1 MKLRARSWRL
11 DQAPDLLSVTGQYG
25 QLFSVGSYGYAGR
38 GEALRIRLPAPWV
51 ENVDTVTRSLT
62 AIEVQGDHA
71 PVAFGALPFDR
82 SVAASVVVPR
92 LLVRSDVAGTH
103 WAMTVGDEEHPD
115 AAYPPRAEPAEE
127 AATTITFS
135 AEITPEDWCEQVAT
149 ATDHIRAGELQKVVL
164 SRVVE
169 CESDVN
175 LDQRLPL
182 ANLQSQ
188 FPSSMV
194 FAVDQF
200 IGATPELLVA
210 VHADAVQS
218 QPMAGTTPF
227 TGNARIDAQAAAA
240 LLASKKDLEEHQ
252 YTIDMVHDT
261 LLEWCSYLDS
271 GAAPEIHAVA
281 NVQHLASKVVGR
293 LSVPY
298 ASALEIVAGLHP
310 TPAVGGLPRAIA
322 LALMAELEPSKRGR
336 YAGPVGWINADGDG
350 EFGVGIRSAQI
361 DGRRGVMHS
370 GVGVV
375 ADSDPEAELAETR
388 AKFRTMFGA
397 FNRL

>member
-1 MKLRARSWRL
+1 MTLHARSWRL
-11 DQAPDLLSVTGQYG
+11 DEAPDLLSVTGRYG
-25 QLFSVGSYGYAGR
+25 QLFSIGPNGYAGR
-38 GEALRIRLPAPWV
+38 GEALRIHMPAPWV
-51 ENVDTVTRSLT
+51 ENVTAVMRSL
-62 AIEVQGDHA
+62 AGIETQGDYA
-71 PVAFGALPFDR
+71 PIAFGALPFDR
-82 SVAASVVVPR
+82 STSATLVVPR
-92 LLVRSDVAGTH
+92 LLVHADHAGTH
-103 WAMTVGDEEHPD
+103 WAMIVGDEQHPD
-115 AAYPPRAEPAEE
+115 AAYPPTTEPPEE
-127 AATTITFS
+127 AATTIRFS

-149 ATDHIRAGELQKVVL
+149 ATDHIRAGELQKVVM

-169 CESDVN
+169 CESDVD

-188 FPSSMV
+188 FASSMV

-200 IGATPELLVA
+200 IGATPELLVS
-210 VHADAVQS
+210 VHGDAVQS

-227 TGNARIDAQAAAA
+227 TGNAAIDAQAAAA
-240 LLASKKDLEEHQ
+240 LLASAKDLEEHQ

-293 LSVPY
+293 LSAPY
-298 ASALEIVAGLHP
+298 ASALEIAAGLHP
-310 TPAVGGLPRAIA
+310 TPAVGGLPRTIA
-322 LALMAELEPSKRGR
+322 LALMGELEPSKRGR
-336 YAGPVGWINADGDG
+336 YAGPVGWIDANGDG
-350 EFGVGIRSAQI
+350 EFGVGIRSAQLK
-361 DGRRGVMHS
+361 GKRATMHS

-375 ADSDPEAELAETR
+375 ADSDPESELAETR
-388 AKFRTMFGA
+388 AKFRAMFGA